1 MLKRMYARTAAKCQT
16 LSYMRVSKPRLI
28 GWVRVDSA
36 RVVR

>member
-16 LSYMRVSKPRLI
+16 LSYTRVSKPRLI
-28 GWVRVDSA
+28 DWVRVDSA